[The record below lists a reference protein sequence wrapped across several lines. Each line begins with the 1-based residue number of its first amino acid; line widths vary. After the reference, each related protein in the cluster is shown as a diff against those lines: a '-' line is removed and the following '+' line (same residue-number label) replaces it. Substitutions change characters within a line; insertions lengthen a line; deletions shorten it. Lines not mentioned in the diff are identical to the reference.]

1 MLPYN
6 TYVSITMAGSGR
18 SLTWYGG
25 GNGVSNWNWYVAAP
39 FSLSY
44 VSIIRVIHLFH
55 NVWYLANDVRR
66 WSKIQGGTEHVV
78 VARDASQGKRVS
90 DSHSN
95 NIRVHFY
102 FPRPFFSLFFLS
114 DLAISPLFLMSG
126 ASFASLCR
134 IPTSAVPSSSSV
146 LLKLHQR
153 PGREEQDLLHPG
165 QHVRWYMWGQPCSC
179 YPWQHVQEH
188 VSGHPGHHC
197 HWHKQITLETCDL
210 SIA

>member
-6 TYVSITMAGSGR
+6 TYVSPTMAGSGR
-18 SLTWYGG
+18 LLTWYGG
-25 GNGVSNWNWYVAAP
+25 GNGVSNWNWYVAAT

-102 FPRPFFSLFFLS
+102 FPRPFFSLFF
-114 DLAISPLFLMSG
+114 FVRSG
-126 ASFASLCR
+126 NFPPFPNERCEFCVFVQNSQ
-134 IPTSAVPSSSSV
+134 IPSSSSV
-146 LLKLHQR
+146 LLRLHQR

-165 QHVRWYMWGQPCSC
+165 QHVRWYMWREPGFC

>member
-1 MLPYN
+1 MCEILRM
-6 TYVSITMAGSGR
+6 TSEGGLR
-18 SLTWYGG
+18 S
-25 GNGVSNWNWYVAAP
+25 
-39 FSLSY
+39 
-44 VSIIRVIHLFH
+44 
-55 NVWYLANDVRR
+55 
-66 WSKIQGGTEHVV
+66 K
-78 VARDASQGKRVS
+78 VARNMLSLLAMLVREKEWATATQITFGFTFISRA
-90 DSHSN
+90 HS
-95 NIRVHFY
+95 
-102 FPRPFFSLFFLS
+102 FPCIFLS

-153 PGREEQDLLHPG
+153 PGGEEQDLLHPG
-165 QHVRWYMWGQPCSC
+165 QHVRWYMWREPCSC